1 MMKNFNF
8 IPCINKRQLALANKK
23 KPSFYDII
31 AKAKW
36 DAWKKISKMS
46 KDDAKRKYVT
56 LFTKVAKK
64 INNDE
69 SKAVLKKMAE
79 GNKIAT
85 AAAGG
90 LEINLVHLYGTMLS
104 QPTRSVFWFC
114 QLNAIPIE
122 FHEVNLAGGEQKSAE
137 FTAIN
142 PLQKVPVVVYE
153 GKTYFE
159 SHSIIRMLAQYFPV
173 ANNWYPPEFDSRLRV
188 EQYLDWHHL
197 NTRKACASLV
207 FAKFFL
213 PMRGGAIPED
223 RMKELEKDVHLA
235 LKAFDKVFL
244 AGKPFIIGD
253 EPSVADLFAY
263 NEINQMDLI
272 GGPHKDEK
280 KYPNLVAWLQR
291 MSLLPGHTEMYQSVH
306 MILPSKL

>member
-1 MMKNFNF
+1 MG
-8 IPCINKRQLALANKK
+8 
-23 KPSFYDII
+23 Y
-31 AKAKW
+31 
-36 DAWKKISKMS
+36 
-46 KDDAKRKYVT
+46 
-56 LFTKVAKK
+56 
-64 INNDE
+64 
-69 SKAVLKKMAE
+69 
-79 GNKIAT
+79 
-85 AAAGG
+85 
-90 LEINLVHLYGTMLS
+90 
-104 QPTRSVFWFC
+104 
-114 QLNAIPIE
+114 
-122 FHEVNLAGGEQKSAE
+122 
-137 FTAIN
+137 
-142 PLQKVPVVVYE
+142 
-153 GKTYFE
+153 
-159 SHSIIRMLAQYFPV
+159 
-173 ANNWYPPEFDSRLRV
+173 
-188 EQYLDWHHL
+188 WHHL